1 MKDLKRKQVRA
12 GGECEKIDEYIKWT
26 DFEHCPLGSVNL
38 KESRKLGEVMAPDD
52 DDRQIRGYM
61 ETHMRSRTWPD
72 KGETR
77 VKEGCIDCAEPR
89 Y

>member
-1 MKDLKRKQVRA
+1 MSSCIFLNTMKDLKRKQVRA

-52 DDRQIRGYM
+52 DDR
-61 ETHMRSRTWPD
+61 
-72 KGETR
+72 
-77 VKEGCIDCAEPR
+77 
-89 Y
+89 